1 MNKQDSFWLV
11 QKFVMI
17 HDSEFVKPY
26 GEQLVQPEKKQMT
39 AEFFRKVIVVT
50 TIRVPE
56 IFELIER

>member
-1 MNKQDSFWLV
+1 
-11 QKFVMI
+11 MI

>member
-1 MNKQDSFWLV
+1 MV

-17 HDSEFVKPY
+17 QDSEFVKPY
-26 GEQLVQPEKKQMT
+26 DEPEKKQMT

-56 IFELIER
+56 V